1 MGQPRPLFN
10 LFSVF
15 FKQTS
20 LQFLQQMYV
29 KKCPSS
35 IRCRDSNP
43 QPLECESFPITTRP
57 GLPPINVNLL
67 LNAKHTMALF
77 LIIWTNPGHFFLFS
91 SVSHHNWNTNWKSV
105 DVVLGIQTHGR
116 RMASADGSIH
126 LCMAATYLTLQNLC
140 YCLILPMAVVVK
152 KELTAM
158 KN

>member
-77 LIIWTNPGHFFLFS
+77 LIIWTNPGHFFYFRPF
-91 SVSHHNWNTNWKSV
+91 HITI
-105 DVVLGIQTHGR
+105 GIQIEK
-116 RMASADGSIH
+116 ASMSCLGFKP
-126 LCMAATYLTLQNLC
+126 MAAGWQVQMDRSTYVWQPP
-140 YCLILPMAVVVK
+140 I
-152 KELTAM
+152 
-158 KN
+158 